1 MISNG
6 ILLAAGGSAR
16 MGADKLTLDL
26 GDTTPLVLSLDAMA
40 RAGLSRILITVSG
53 ATRAHAE
60 HLAASCPVPCT
71 VIEGGATRQES
82 VLLALRQCQNTEV
95 VVIHDA
101 ARCKVTPELLRESV
115 RAAETY
121 GSGIAALPV
130 RDTLREEG
138 AGTAV
143 SRDGLLAMQ
152 TPQAF
157 QYPALLAAY
166 EQAAQE
172 GWTATDDCDLY
183 LRAGHAPH
191 YIPGDLSNQKLTYP
205 EDLPFFRIPPVPRV
219 GCGQDIHRLVP
230 GRALVLGGVTVPFE
244 LGLLG
249 HSDADV
255 LTHAVI
261 DALLGAAALG
271 DIGRHFPDTDQAYRD
286 ADSIG
291 LLECIGKLLA
301 EHNLNIGNIDATI
314 TAERPRLSG
323 YIPAMEARIAA
334 ALGLGRGQVSVKA
347 KTAEGLGPEGNLS
360 AISARC
366 VALMY

>member
-6 ILLAAGGSAR
+6 ILLAAGTSAR
-16 MGADKLTLDL
+16 MGSDKLTLDL
-26 GDTTPLVLSLDAMA
+26 GGTTPLALSLDAMA
-40 RAGLSRILITVSG
+40 RAGLTRILITVSA

-60 HLAASCPVPCT
+60 TLAASCPVPCAL
-71 VIEGGATRQES
+71 VEGGSTRQES
-82 VLLALRQCQNTEV
+82 VLLALRQCHDADI

-101 ARCKVTPELLRESV
+101 ARCRMAPRLIRESV
-115 RAAETY
+115 AAAAAH

-130 RDTLREEG
+130 RDTLRG
-138 AGTAV
+138 DGSAAV
-143 SRDGLLAMQ
+143 PRDGLLAMQ

-183 LRAGHAPH
+183 LRAGNTPR
-191 YIPGDLSNQKLTYP
+191 YIPGDLWNQKLTYP
-205 EDLPFFRIPPVPRV
+205 EDLPFFRIPSLPRI

-230 GRALVLGGVTVPFE
+230 GRALVLGGVHIPFE

-271 DIGRHFPDTDQAYRD
+271 DIGRLFPETDEAYRD

-291 LLECIGKLLA
+291 LLERVGMLLA
-301 EHNLNIGNIDATI
+301 ERNLRIGNIDATVI
-314 TAERPRLSG
+314 AERPRLSG

-334 ALGLGRGQVSVKA
+334 ALGLEQSQVSVKA

-366 VALMY
+366 VALVY